1 MLPKIDAP
9 IYELKLISNE
19 KKVRFRPF
27 TVKEEKLFLMAVES
41 NDPESSVKTIK
52 QVLNNCLIDEINLE
66 TLPIFDLEYLF
77 VHLRAKSIGEEVKL
91 RYRCNNQ
98 VQNEDKME
106 SCNNLVELNFNLL
119 EIQPIKDENHT
130 NKIELE
136 NNLGVVFKYPNFE
149 TLQKYANTTNDEI
162 ELILKLIIDCIDY
175 IYDAEQIYYAKD
187 STESELREF
196 IESLQTKQLEK
207 IKIFFDTM
215 PKLQKKL
222 NFKCNKCNY
231 GEEINLEGIQNF
243 FV

>member
-1 MLPKIDAP
+1 MLPKIDVP
-9 IYELKLISNE
+9 IYTVNLISTG
-19 KKVRFRPF
+19 KPIRFRPF

-41 NDPESSVKTIK
+41 NDSESSINTIK
-52 QVLNNCLIDEINLE
+52 QVLNNCVIDEINLE
-66 TLPIFDLEYLF
+66 SLPIFDLEYLF
-77 VHLRAKSIGEEVKL
+77 IHLRAKSIGEEVKL

-98 VQNEDKME
+98 VQKEDKID
-106 SCNNLVELNFNLL
+106 SCGNLVEMNFNLL
-119 EIQPIKDENHT
+119 EIQPTKNEQHT

-136 NNLGVVFKYPNFE
+136 NNLGMVFKYPSFE
-149 TLQKYANTTNDEI
+149 TLQKYKNDSNEI
-162 ELILKLIIDCIDY
+162 EMILKMIIDCIDY

-187 STESELREF
+187 STEEELREF

-207 IKIFFDTM
+207 VKTFFDTM

-231 GEEINLEGIQNF
+231 EEEINLEGIQNF

>member
-27 TVKEEKLFLMAVES
+27 TVKEEKLFLMAAES
-41 NDPESSVKTIK
+41 NDSESSVNTIK

-98 VQNEDKME
+98 VQKEDKIE
-106 SCNNLVELNFNLL
+106 SCNNSVEINFNLL
-119 EIQPIKDENHT
+119 EIQPTKDENHT

-149 TLQKYANTTNDEI
+149 TLQKYANTTNNEI

-187 STESELREF
+187 STELELREF

-207 IKIFFDTM
+207 IKVFFDTM

-222 NFKCNKCNY
+222 NFKCNRCNY
-231 GEEINLEGIQNF
+231 EEEINLEGIQNF